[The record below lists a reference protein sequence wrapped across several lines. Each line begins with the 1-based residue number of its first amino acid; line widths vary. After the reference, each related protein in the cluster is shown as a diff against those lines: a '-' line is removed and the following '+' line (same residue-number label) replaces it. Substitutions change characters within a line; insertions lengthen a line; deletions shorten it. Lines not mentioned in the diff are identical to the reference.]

1 MTLNVSSGALV
12 TIAIKEVRKKLVR
25 LARMLTVGP
34 IRPRFMHC
42 RSIGKNTK
50 KEIIDALKTN
60 E

>member
-12 TIAIKEVRKKLVR
+12 AIAIKEVRKKLVR

-42 RSIGKNTK
+42 RSIGKNTSK
-50 KEIIDALKTN
+50 ASEDQYVS
-60 E
+60 

>member
-12 TIAIKEVRKKLVR
+12 AIAIKEVRQKVVR

-42 RSIGKNTK
+42 RSIGKNTSK
-50 KEIIDALKTN
+50 ASEDQYVS
-60 E
+60 

>member
-12 TIAIKEVRKKLVR
+12 AIAIKEVRQKLVR

-42 RSIGKNTK
+42 RSIGKNTSK
-50 KEIIDALKTN
+50 ASEDQYVS
-60 E
+60 